1 MLRIQQIMRNLT
13 SKDSDRPSDEV
24 YYMFLSKHIIAR
36 IETSSPACQGCSA
49 RARLEGA
56 WTLLRTSECHPVS
69 RACHGFDNILKNQFV
84 LHYSL
89 EVASR

>member
-1 MLRIQQIMRNLT
+1 IGAHIRGRHRLT
-13 SKDSDRPSDEV
+13 
-24 YYMFLSKHIIAR
+24 KHIVAR

-56 WTLLRTSECHPVS
+56 WTLLRTSECRPVS
-69 RACHGFDNILKNQFV
+69 SACHGFDNILKNQFV

-89 EVASR
+89 EVASRWHRIKDS